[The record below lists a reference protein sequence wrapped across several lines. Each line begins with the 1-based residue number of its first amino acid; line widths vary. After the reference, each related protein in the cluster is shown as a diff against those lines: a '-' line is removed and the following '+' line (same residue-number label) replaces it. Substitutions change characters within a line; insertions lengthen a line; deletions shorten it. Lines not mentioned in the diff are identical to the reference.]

1 MLESLPAW
9 LADALRKLGLGDIE
23 ALQQRLASGIGQ
35 LGQMVAARALQLGQD
50 TSSLLTSILLMLC
63 VLGFSGAL
71 LWGW

>member
-23 ALQQRLASGIGQ
+23 TLQQRLASGIGQ
-35 LGQMVAARALQLGQD
+35 LGQMVAARALQLGKD
-50 TSSLLTSILLMLC
+50 TFSLLISILLMLW
-63 VLGFSGAL
+63 VPGFSCAL